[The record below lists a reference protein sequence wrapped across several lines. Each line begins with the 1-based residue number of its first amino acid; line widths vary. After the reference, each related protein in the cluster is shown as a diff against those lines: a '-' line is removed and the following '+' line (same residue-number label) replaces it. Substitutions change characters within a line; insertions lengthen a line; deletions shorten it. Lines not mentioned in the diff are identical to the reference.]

1 MLKSSIL
8 YAALFACSMQAM
20 NDPMPVVNIT
30 QSEWDDYIE
39 NGNITAPHQYPRW
52 IDWTKTWVHNN
63 IIDKSKELA
72 PILNSP
78 STPAFAG
85 QLPNLPTNEIA
96 TRYENYQKVFSAF
109 MSMIIIK
116 QYALNVITKYS
127 PSELATFTVSPAGCF
142 KDAENQ
148 MATLSRWLDAIRA
161 SGEEDYIG
169 KSVLAVN
176 APPTTPS
183 VFWQETLE
191 KTVLLPLM
199 QCYWD
204 ESTHLDPT
212 SMTIVRH
219 QLRKGFSNLEYKKDT
234 AYTGPAICRVKIKG
248 EDPSDWNFE
257 TFMKTL
263 VLAEEEEKRFNKKL
277 FFPA

>member
-1 MLKSSIL
+1 MLRISIL
-8 YAALFACSMQAM
+8 YAALFTCSMQAM
-20 NDPMPVVNIT
+20 NKPIPAVNIT
-30 QSEWDDYIE
+30 QSKWDDYIE

-52 IDWTKTWVHNN
+52 IDWTITWAHNN
-63 IIDKSKELA
+63 IIDKSKELE

-109 MSMIIIK
+109 MSMVIIK

-127 PSELATFTVSPAGCF
+127 PSELATFIVSPTTCF
-142 KDAENQ
+142 KEAADRIPV
-148 MATLSRWLDAIRA
+148 LSKWLDAIRA
-161 SGEEDYIG
+161 SGEEDYVG
-169 KSVLAVN
+169 KCMLAVN

-191 KTVLLPLM
+191 KKVLLPLM
-199 QCYWD
+199 ECYWD

-212 SMTIVRH
+212 SMARLRH
-219 QLRKGFSNLEYKKDT
+219 QLRKGFQDLEYKKDT
-234 AYTGPAICRVKIKG
+234 AYTGPALCIVKIKG
-248 EDPSDWNFE
+248 EDACDWKSE
-257 TFMKTL
+257 TLMNL
-263 VLAEEEEKRFNKKL
+263 LELAEKEEKRFSKKL
-277 FFPA
+277 FFFC